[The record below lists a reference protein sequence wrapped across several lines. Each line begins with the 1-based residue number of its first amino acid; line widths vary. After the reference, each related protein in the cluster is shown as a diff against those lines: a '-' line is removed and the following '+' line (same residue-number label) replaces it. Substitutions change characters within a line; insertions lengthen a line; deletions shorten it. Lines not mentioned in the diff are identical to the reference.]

1 MEILERLTPTRPAPG
16 GHRLRPPLPGV
27 TPVLL
32 LGFCIFLTIGSL
44 QSANFA
50 QQVVSGVA
58 TGAVY
63 GSLALAI
70 VLIYRATEVI
80 NLAQGEMAMFST
92 YVCWQLVAWGVG
104 YWGAFLATLALS
116 FAGGVAIER
125 VVIRPVQRGGGL
137 LAVVIVTVGLLLVL
151 NGLALW
157 IWTGESKSLR
167 APFTAA
173 PLEVGGV
180 AFSVQ
185 DLVTIGLCIGAVVVL
200 WLFFQ
205 FTKVGLGM
213 RASAL
218 HADSARLVG
227 VRVGWMLALGWGLA
241 AVLGAI
247 AGLMTAPTILF
258 DPGFMQP
265 VLLYAF
271 AAAVLGGLQSPAGA
285 VVGGVVIGVM
295 INLLGAYVDWIG
307 SVLRLPVALAVLLA
321 VLLIKPTGLFGR
333 HVTRRV

>member
-1 MEILERLTPTRPAPG
+1 MDFPLHTATR
-16 GHRLRPPLPGV
+16 RLRAPVPG
-27 TPVLL
+27 TTAILL
-32 LGFCIFLTIGSL
+32 IAFCIFLTIGSI

-58 TGAVY
+58 TGSVY
-63 GSLALAI
+63 GLLALAI

-92 YVCWQLVAWGVG
+92 YVAWQLLHWGLG
-104 YWGAFLATLALS
+104 YWAAFFLTLAIS
-116 FAGGVAIER
+116 FFGGIAIER
-125 VVIRPVQRGGGL
+125 TIIRPVARGGL
-137 LAVVIVTVGLLLVL
+137 LAVVIVTIGLFLVI
-151 NGLALW
+151 NGLAVF
-157 IWTGESKSLR
+157 IWTGEAKDFP
-167 APFTAA
+167 APFTSK

-185 DLVTIGLCIGAVVVL
+185 DLVTIGLCVAAVFVL

-205 FTKVGLGM
+205 LTKVGLGM
-213 RASAL
+213 RAAAL
-218 HADSARLVG
+218 RPDAARLVG

-247 AGLMTAPTILF
+247 AGMMTAPSILF
-258 DPGFMQP
+258 DPTFMRP

-271 AAAVLGGLQSPAGA
+271 AAAVLGGLESPAGA

-321 VLLIKPTGLFGR
+321 VLLIKPTGLFGHR
-333 HVTRRV
+333 TTAKV